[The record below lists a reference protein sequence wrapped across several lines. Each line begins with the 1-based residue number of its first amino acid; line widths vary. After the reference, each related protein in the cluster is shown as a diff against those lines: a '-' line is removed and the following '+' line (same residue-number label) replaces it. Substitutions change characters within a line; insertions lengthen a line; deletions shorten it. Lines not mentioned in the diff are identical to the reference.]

1 MGHDETVSLNG
12 EDLPTFDIFLK
23 NTYHGSVI
31 GAPGISMPA
40 GLTGNMPVGFELDG
54 LPGRDKAL
62 LAVARK
68 IEEIIRPM
76 DLIAQ

>member
-1 MGHDETVSLNG
+1 
-12 EDLPTFDIFLK
+12 
-23 NTYHGSVI
+23 
-31 GAPGISMPA
+31 MPA

-62 LAVARK
+62 LAVAGK

-76 DLIAQ
+76 DLLAR